1 MTNLGKW
8 WLPAA
13 RTFQL
18 FPFAFVMHLFYQKDI
33 RRVKV
38 RLMQEN
44 HYRTLGT
51 EFLSEPM
58 SVTMVKTVVIPR
70 AILAGT
76 ASLEIQNDNQERTT
90 MRNVGE

>member
-1 MTNLGKW
+1 MTKSGKVV
-8 WLPAA
+8 AA
-13 RTFQL
+13 CSQN
-18 FPFAFVMHLFYQKDI
+18 FPIISLCLCHASFLSKRY

>member
-1 MTNLGKW
+1 
-8 WLPAA
+8 
-13 RTFQL
+13 
-18 FPFAFVMHLFYQKDI
+18 
-33 RRVKV
+33 
-38 RLMQEN
+38 MQEN
-44 HYRTLGT
+44 HYLTLGT

>member
-1 MTNLGKW
+1 
-8 WLPAA
+8 
-13 RTFQL
+13 
-18 FPFAFVMHLFYQKDI
+18 MHLFYQKDV

-44 HYRTLGT
+44 HYLTLGT